1 MVKINN
7 TDELGVY
14 VYRRPS
20 DGITITIV
28 SNVYMTAMYGP
39 RGRKFF
45 PTLNRALM
53 CAREHGFEDV
63 SSFSFI

>member
-1 MVKINN
+1 MDKINN

-20 DGITITIV
+20 DGTTISIV
-28 SNVYMTAMYGP
+28 SNAFMTAMYGP

-45 PTLNRALM
+45 TSLSRALM

-63 SSFSFI
+63 SSFSFL